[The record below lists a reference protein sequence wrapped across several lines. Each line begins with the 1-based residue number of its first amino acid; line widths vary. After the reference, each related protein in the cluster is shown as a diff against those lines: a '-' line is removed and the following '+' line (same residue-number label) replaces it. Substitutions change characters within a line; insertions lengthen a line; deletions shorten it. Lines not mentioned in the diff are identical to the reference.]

1 MNDSGGRLGLLLL
14 DHSFLGLGPG
24 RGRVVVVVAVVVGRE
39 SDDLAFQLVDP
50 AVGVGVL
57 GLEFADPGDQ
67 NFSLAPER
75 VHLQLKLFRRL
86 KDLPRLDG

>member
-24 RGRVVVVVAVVVGRE
+24 RGRVVVVVAVGRE

-86 KDLPRLDG
+86 KDLQRLVG